1 MSQDALGSPLLHLD
15 LPADLLHGVALR
27 PPAVLWD
34 GARYRGSVLQQ
45 AQWDQARVLSGVVT
59 VVRHTHFAGVVAVS
73 AVHARQAAMVLAPV
87 WQASDAVQTP
97 PDDAAD
103 SDEIRYG
110 LRLPPLDTPVGVRAT
125 VWALNGHAGVWLP
138 ACTPGTQA
146 QIRREL
152 AALLQQ
158 AVETIR
164 VTVHA
169 TIDGAD
175 SEGGDAAHPL
185 DLMDAAADAALL
197 SQAVGRPVCVVC
209 RSGVAEELVLRV
221 PVDDATAGSAGGGA
235 DALNAAALNAA
246 VSDAGALNAAA
257 SNAGASNAA
266 VSDAGTS
273 NADASNAFASDGSA
287 TNATAF
293 TPQLDSRAA
302 AGAASLRS
310 DAPWA
315 VRPSLARLLSQP
327 AQAGASAHATV
338 CGASVTSPRRA
349 LPPLRASVDELNAA
363 QVFAQESQ
371 WHEAALAHGKD
382 PIAWRLEQLP
392 EGKGRQLARQ
402 VVGRARLN
410 TGAGAGAGAGAD
422 ANAGAGAGADANAK
436 ANAKAN
442 ANANA
447 DADAAPAPSAGLLH
461 GTGFATAQVQC
472 VDDDGAARM
481 VWSAWVAEV
490 SVRAQTGQV
499 EVTRVVAGHDSQR
512 LQPAQGA
519 PVHAHIEQQTPWL
532 LDNARRL
539 LAGPPAFDDWVSP
552 SFKDDAADRA
562 VRPYEGGDGAMRPR
576 AAGDVAD
583 GNVTQGRLAV
593 DGVVT
598 LPAAAA
604 IANAIHQA
612 TGVRLRQAPFDT
624 EALRLALQDRRRP
637 KWGTSARGRL
647 ARAGVWLAA
656 GVAGLAGMVAAL
668 WPVKSALPLTAGP
681 DVSLYSMRA
690 IERGRVVAA
699 AGDCI
704 ACHTAPGGQANA
716 GGLALDTPFGTIY
729 STNITPDNDTGIGRW
744 SYPAFERAMRQGV
757 HQDGRQLYPAFPYTA
772 YAKLSEA
779 DMQALYGYLMSQPAV
794 KSEPPKTQLAF
805 PFNMRPLLAGWNA
818 LFHDATPFTPDPSRS
833 AQWLRGAY
841 LVEGVGHCAA
851 CHSPR
856 NRLGAEKKGVHYLA
870 GGEAEG
876 WTAPALNQLASGPR
890 AWSGDEL
897 FQYLRTGYS
906 PSHGVA
912 AGPMAPVIHGLA
924 ELPDSDLKAI
934 TTYLLDLP
942 KRQGD
947 GNAEYAASAASASA
961 SASASATA
969 SPSPSLSSLS
979 PKTQTTIN
987 TAAAPKTASA
997 SASAT
1002 TPAAATIQS
1011 LQGRRANGERI
1022 YQNAC
1027 AVCHEAG
1034 SGPTLFGAKP
1044 LLAANTNLHADT
1056 PDNLI
1061 QVILHGIQE
1070 PADDA
1075 LGYMPGFKDSLDD
1088 KQVADLLGYLRERFA
1103 PDEDAWPDPGTTIK
1117 RLRNHAE
1124 LN

>member
-1 MSQDALGSPLLHLD
+1 MSSDTLASPHHHAG
-15 LPADLLHGVALR
+15 LPAALPTDLLHGVALR
-27 PPAVLWD
+27 PPSVLWD
-34 GARYRGSVLQQ
+34 GTRYRGSVLQHVQ
-45 AQWDQARVLSGVVT
+45 LDQARVLAGVVMA
-59 VVRHTHFAGVVAVS
+59 VQRTHFAGVVAVS
-73 AVHARQAAMVLAPV
+73 PVHARQGAVALMPV
-87 WQASDAVQTP
+87 WQAPDAVQNPRVDATD
-97 PDDAAD
+97 PDP
-103 SDEIRYG
+103 IRYAM
-110 LRLPPLDTPVGVRAT
+110 RLSSSEPRAGARAT
-125 VWALNGHAGVWLP
+125 AWVLNGHASVWLP
-138 ACTPGTQA
+138 ACTPATQA
-146 QIRREL
+146 QVRREL

-158 AVETIR
+158 AEDTIS
-164 VTVHA
+164 
-169 TIDGAD
+169 ISAD
-175 SEGGDAAHPL
+175 SAVNGAAFEGQDAVHPL

-197 SQAVGRPVCVVC
+197 SQAVGRPVCVAC
-209 RSGVAEELVLRV
+209 RSGVADELVLRV
-221 PVDDATAGSAGGGA
+221 PVAGAESASGA
-235 DALNAAALNAA
+235 
-246 VSDAGALNAAA
+246 SDAA
-257 SNAGASNAA
+257 
-266 VSDAGTS
+266 
-273 NADASNAFASDGSA
+273 ASNAFAS
-287 TNATAF
+287 NAVASNAAPSNASTL
-293 TPQLDSRAA
+293 TPQPASAA
-302 AGAASLRS
+302 DGGVAALLSEAS
-310 DAPWA
+310 WA
-315 VRPSLARLLSQP
+315 VRPSMARLLSQP
-327 AQAGASAHATV
+327 GQASASAYATV
-338 CGASVTSPRRA
+338 CGASVTSSRRA
-349 LPPLRASVDELNAA
+349 LPPLRASVDELNVA

-371 WHEAALAHGKD
+371 WHENALAHDKD
-382 PIAWRLEQLP
+382 PIAWRLEHLP
-392 EGKGRQLARQ
+392 EGKGRDLARQ
-402 VVGRARLN
+402 VVDRATSR
-410 TGAGAGAGAGAD
+410 AD
-422 ANAGAGAGADANAK
+422 EAS
-436 ANAKAN
+436 
-442 ANANA
+442 
-447 DADAAPAPSAGLLH
+447 APRSGLLH

-490 SVRAQTGQV
+490 SVQPQTGHV
-499 EVTRVVAGHDSQR
+499 DVTRVVAGHDSQH
-512 LQPAQGA
+512 LQPAQA
-519 PVHAHIEQQTPWL
+519 ASMRAEIEQQTPWL
-532 LDNARRL
+532 LANARRL
-539 LAGPPAFDDWVSP
+539 LAGPPAFDDWTSP
-552 SFKDDAADRA
+552 SQQHGTEAAIALRRDA
-562 VRPYEGGDGAMRPR
+562 GGDSLVQRDATTN
-576 AAGDVAD
+576 ALD
-583 GNVTQGRLAV
+583 GVVQQGQLAV

-604 IANAIHQA
+604 IANAIHNA

-624 EALRLALQDRRRP
+624 ESLRLALADQRP
-637 KWGTSARGRL
+637 TRARGLL
-647 ARAGVWLAA
+647 ARGWVWLAA
-656 GVAGLAGMVAAL
+656 GMAGLAGVAAAL
-668 WPVKSALPLTAGP
+668 WPLKPALPLTAGP
-681 DVSLYSMRA
+681 DVSLYSLRA
-690 IERGRVVAA
+690 IERGRLVAA

-704 ACHTAPGGQANA
+704 ACHTAPGGKANA

-772 YAKLSEA
+772 YAKLSDA

-890 AWSGDEL
+890 AWTGDEL

-924 ELPDSDLKAI
+924 ELPDSDVKAI

-942 KRQGD
+942 TPKGERET
-947 GNAEYAASAASASA
+947 APVAAVAPASPLPAASPSTS
-961 SASASATA
+961 
-969 SPSPSLSSLS
+969 SPSPSSLS
-979 PKTQTTIN
+979 P
-987 TAAAPKTASA
+987 AAATTTTTTTATSPA
-997 SASAT
+997 
-1002 TPAAATIQS
+1002 PAAATIQS

-1044 LLAANTNLHADT
+1044 LLSTNTNLHAAT

-1103 PDEDAWPDPGTTIK
+1103 PDEDAWPDPTTTIK

>member
-1 MSQDALGSPLLHLD
+1 MSSDTLALSHHHAGLSAA

-27 PPAVLWD
+27 PPCVLWD
-34 GARYRGSVLQQ
+34 GARYRGSVLQH
-45 AQWDQARVLSGVVT
+45 AQLGQARGLAGVVMA
-59 VVRHTHFAGVVAVS
+59 VQRTHFAGVVAVS
-73 AVHARQAAMVLAPV
+73 PVHARQAAVALMPV
-87 WQASDAVQTP
+87 WQAQDAVQTP
-97 PDDAAD
+97 RAEAAD
-103 SDEIRYG
+103 PDQIRYG
-110 LRLPPLDTPVGVRAT
+110 MRLPSSEPRAGARAT
-125 VWALNGHAGVWLP
+125 AWVLNGHASVWLP
-138 ACTPGTQA
+138 GCTPATQA
-146 QIRREL
+146 QIHREL

-158 AVETIR
+158 AEDTIN
-164 VTVHA
+164 VTV
-169 TIDGAD
+169 DGVV
-175 SEGGDAAHPL
+175 SEGQDAVHPL

-197 SQAVGRPVCVVC
+197 SQAVGRPVCVAC
-209 RSGVAEELVLRV
+209 QSGVADELVLRV
-221 PVDDATAGSAGGGA
+221 PVVGA
-235 DALNAAALNAA
+235 ESKS
-246 VSDAGALNAAA
+246 VA
-257 SNAGASNAA
+257 SNAVASNAA
-266 VSDAGTS
+266 DS
-273 NADASNAFASDGSA
+273 NAAPSSAS
-287 TNATAF
+287 TL
-293 TPQLDSRAA
+293 TPQPASVADGGVAA
-302 AGAASLRS
+302 LLSEAS
-310 DAPWA
+310 WA

-327 AQAGASAHATV
+327 GQASASAYATV
-338 CGASVTSPRRA
+338 SGASVTSSRRA

-371 WHEAALAHGKD
+371 WHEAALAQGKD
-382 PIAWRLEQLP
+382 PIAWRLEHLP
-392 EGKGRQLARQ
+392 EGKGRDLARQ
-402 VVGRARLN
+402 VIDRATSR
-410 TGAGAGAGAGAD
+410 AD
-422 ANAGAGAGADANAK
+422 D
-436 ANAKAN
+436 
-442 ANANA
+442 
-447 DADAAPAPSAGLLH
+447 APAPRPGLLH

-481 VWSAWVAEV
+481 VWSAWVTEV
-490 SVRAQTGQV
+490 SVQPQTGHV
-499 EVTRVVAGHDSQR
+499 DVTRVVAGHDSQH
-512 LQPAQGA
+512 LQPAQA
-519 PVHAHIEQQTPWL
+519 ASMQAEIEQQTPWL
-532 LDNARRL
+532 LANARRL
-539 LAGPPAFDDWVSP
+539 LAGPPAFDDWMSP
-552 SFKDDAADRA
+552 SQQDDAETAIALRRDA
-562 VRPYEGGDGAMRPR
+562 GGDGIVQRDAT
-576 AAGDVAD
+576 ANALDGVAK
-583 GNVTQGRLAV
+583 QGQLAV

-604 IANAIHQA
+604 IANAIHNA
-612 TGVRLRQAPFDT
+612 TGVRLRNAPFDT
-624 EALRLALQDRRRP
+624 ESLRLALADQRP
-637 KWGTSARGRL
+637 VRGRGVLARGWM
-647 ARAGVWLAA
+647 WLAA
-656 GVAGLAGMVAAL
+656 GMAGLAGVAAAL
-668 WPVKSALPLTAGP
+668 WPMKPALPLTAGP

-690 IERGRVVAA
+690 IERGRLVAA

-704 ACHTAPGGQANA
+704 ACHTAPGGKANA

-772 YAKLSEA
+772 YAKLSDA

-876 WTAPALNQLASGPR
+876 WTAPALNQLASGAR
-890 AWSGDEL
+890 AWTGDEL

-924 ELPDSDLKAI
+924 ELPDSDVKAI

-942 KRQGD
+942 KPKGEPAAAPVAPASPSR
-947 GNAEYAASAASASA
+947 AASP
-961 SASASATA
+961 ATS
-969 SPSPSLSSLS
+969 SPSPSVAS
-979 PKTQTTIN
+979 PSASAPSP
-987 TAAAPKTASA
+987 AAAPSPA
-997 SASAT
+997 
-1002 TPAAATIQS
+1002 PAAATIHS

-1044 LLAANTNLHADT
+1044 LLSANTNLHAAS

-1088 KQVADLLGYLRERFA
+1088 RQVADLLGYLRERFA
-1103 PDEDAWPDPGTTIK
+1103 PDEDAWPDPTTTIK

>member
-1 MSQDALGSPLLHLD
+1 MSSDTLALPHHHAGLPAA

-27 PPAVLWD
+27 PPSVLWD
-34 GARYRGSVLQQ
+34 GARYRGSVLQH
-45 AQWDQARVLSGVVT
+45 AQLDQARGLAGVVMA
-59 VVRHTHFAGVVAVS
+59 VQRTHFAGVVAVS
-73 AVHARQAAMVLAPV
+73 PVHARQAAVALAPV
-87 WQASDAVQTP
+87 WHAPDAVQTP
-97 PDDAAD
+97 RADAAD
-103 SDEIRYG
+103 PDQIRYG
-110 LRLPPLDTPVGVRAT
+110 MRLPSSEPRAGARAT
-125 VWALNGHAGVWLP
+125 AWVLNGHASVWLP
-138 ACTPGTQA
+138 ACTPATQA
-146 QIRREL
+146 QVRREL

-158 AVETIR
+158 AEDTIS
-164 VTVHA
+164 VTV
-169 TIDGAD
+169 DGAV
-175 SEGGDAAHPL
+175 SEGQDAVHPL

-197 SQAVGRPVCVVC
+197 SQAVGRPVCVAC
-209 RSGVAEELVLRV
+209 QSGVADELVLRV
-221 PVDDATAGSAGGGA
+221 PVTDAESASVA
-235 DALNAAALNAA
+235 FDAVASNAFA
-246 VSDAGALNAAA
+246 SNAAA
-257 SNAGASNAA
+257 SNAALSSASTLTPQPASVADGRVAA
-266 VSDAGTS
+266 LLSDAS
-273 NADASNAFASDGSA
+273 
-287 TNATAF
+287 
-293 TPQLDSRAA
+293 
-302 AGAASLRS
+302 
-310 DAPWA
+310 WA

-327 AQAGASAHATV
+327 GQASASAHATV
-338 CGASVTSPRRA
+338 SGDSVGSSRRA

-371 WHEAALAHGKD
+371 WHEAALAQDKD
-382 PIAWRLEQLP
+382 PIAWRLEHLP
-392 EGKGRQLARQ
+392 EGKGRDLARQ
-402 VVGRARLN
+402 VIDRATSR
-410 TGAGAGAGAGAD
+410 AAD
-422 ANAGAGAGADANAK
+422 
-436 ANAKAN
+436 
-442 ANANA
+442 
-447 DADAAPAPSAGLLH
+447 APAPRVGLLH

-490 SVRAQTGQV
+490 SVQPQTGHV
-499 EVTRVVAGHDSQR
+499 DVTRVVAGHDSQH
-512 LQPAQGA
+512 LHPAQA
-519 PVHAHIEQQTPWL
+519 ASMQAEIEQQTPWL
-532 LDNARRL
+532 LANARRL
-539 LAGPPAFDDWVSP
+539 LAGPPAFDDWTSP
-552 SFKDDAADRA
+552 SQQDDAETAIALRRDA
-562 VRPYEGGDGAMRPR
+562 GGDGMVQRDAT
-576 AAGDVAD
+576 ANALD
-583 GNVTQGRLAV
+583 GVVKQGQLAV

-604 IANAIHQA
+604 IANAIHNA

-624 EALRLALQDRRRP
+624 ESLRLALADQRP
-637 KWGTSARGRL
+637 VRGRGVLARGWM
-647 ARAGVWLAA
+647 WLAA
-656 GVAGLAGMVAAL
+656 GMAGLAGVAAAL
-668 WPVKSALPLTAGP
+668 WPLKPALPLTAGP

-690 IERGRVVAA
+690 IERGRLVAA

-704 ACHTAPGGQANA
+704 ACHTAPGGKANA

-729 STNITPDNDTGIGRW
+729 TTNITPDNDTGIGRW

-772 YAKLSEA
+772 YAKLSDA

-794 KSEPPKTQLAF
+794 KSEPPKTELAF

-876 WTAPALNQLASGPR
+876 WTAPALNQLATGPR
-890 AWSGDEL
+890 AWTGDEL

-924 ELPDSDLKAI
+924 ELPDSDVKAI

-942 KRQGD
+942 KPKGEREVVPV
-947 GNAEYAASAASASA
+947 APVAP
-961 SASASATA
+961 A
-969 SPSPSLSSLS
+969 SPSPAASRSPSPSPSPASSLS
-979 PKTQTTIN
+979 P
-987 TAAAPKTASA
+987 AAATAPSPA
-997 SASAT
+997 
-1002 TPAAATIQS
+1002 PAAATIQS

-1044 LLAANTNLHADT
+1044 LLSANTNLHAAT

-1061 QVILHGIQE
+1061 QVILRGIQE

-1103 PDEDAWPDPGTTIK
+1103 PDEDAWPDPTTTIK

>member
-1 MSQDALGSPLLHLD
+1 MSSDTLALPHHHAGLPAA

-27 PPAVLWD
+27 PPSVLWD
-34 GARYRGSVLQQ
+34 GARYRGSVLQHVQ
-45 AQWDQARVLSGVVT
+45 LDQARALAGVVMA
-59 VVRHTHFAGVVAVS
+59 VQRTHFAGVVAVS
-73 AVHARQAAMVLAPV
+73 PVHARQAAVALAPV
-87 WQASDAVQTP
+87 WQASDSVQTP
-97 PDDAAD
+97 RADAAD
-103 SDEIRYG
+103 PDQIRYG
-110 LRLPPLDTPVGVRAT
+110 MRLPSSEPRAGARAT
-125 VWALNGHAGVWLP
+125 AWVLNGYASVWLP
-138 ACTPGTQA
+138 ACTPATQA
-146 QIRREL
+146 QVRREL

-158 AVETIR
+158 AGDTIN
-164 VTVHA
+164 VTV
-169 TIDGAD
+169 DGAV
-175 SEGGDAAHPL
+175 SEGQHVVHPL

-197 SQAVGRPVCVVC
+197 SQAVGRPVCVAC
-209 RSGVAEELVLRV
+209 QSGVADELVLRV
-221 PVDDATAGSAGGGA
+221 PVTDATAESV
-235 DALNAAALNAA
+235 AL
-246 VSDAGALNAAA
+246 
-257 SNAGASNAA
+257 
-266 VSDAGTS
+266 
-273 NADASNAFASDGSA
+273 NADASDSS
-287 TNATAF
+287 TV
-293 TPQLDSRAA
+293 TPQPASAA
-302 AGAASLRS
+302 DACVASLLS
-310 DAPWA
+310 DASWA

-327 AQAGASAHATV
+327 GQASASAHATV
-338 CGASVTSPRRA
+338 SGDSVGSSRRA
-349 LPPLRASVDELNAA
+349 LPPLRASVDELNAG

-371 WHEAALAHGKD
+371 WHEAALAQDKD
-382 PIAWRLEQLP
+382 PIAWRLEHLP
-392 EGKGRQLARQ
+392 EGKGRDLARQ
-402 VVGRARLN
+402 VIDRATSR
-410 TGAGAGAGAGAD
+410 AD
-422 ANAGAGAGADANAK
+422 D
-436 ANAKAN
+436 
-442 ANANA
+442 
-447 DADAAPAPSAGLLH
+447 APAPRVGLLH

-490 SVRAQTGQV
+490 SVQPQTGHV
-499 EVTRVVAGHDSQR
+499 DVTRVVAGHDIQHM
-512 LQPAQGA
+512 QPAQA
-519 PVHAHIEQQTPWL
+519 ASMQAEIEQQTPWL
-532 LDNARRL
+532 LANARRL
-539 LAGPPAFDDWVSP
+539 LAGPPAFDDWTSP
-552 SFKDDAADRA
+552 SQQAGSDAAVALRRD
-562 VRPYEGGDGAMRPR
+562 ESGDGLVQR
-576 AAGDVAD
+576 AATANALD
-583 GNVTQGRLAV
+583 GVVKQGQLAV

-604 IANAIHQA
+604 IANAIHNA

-624 EALRLALQDRRRP
+624 ESLRLALADQRP
-637 KWGTSARGRL
+637 VRGRGLLARGWM
-647 ARAGVWLAA
+647 WLAA
-656 GVAGLAGMVAAL
+656 GMAGLAGVAAAL
-668 WPVKSALPLTAGP
+668 WPLKPALPLTAGP

-690 IERGRVVAA
+690 IERGRLVAA

-704 ACHTAPGGQANA
+704 ACHTAPGGKANA

-772 YAKLSEA
+772 YAKLSDA

-805 PFNMRPLLAGWNA
+805 PFNMRPLLAGWNS

-876 WTAPALNQLASGPR
+876 WTAPALNQLATGPR
-890 AWSGDEL
+890 AWTGDEL

-924 ELPDSDLKAI
+924 ELPDSDVKAI

-942 KRQGD
+942 KPKGEP
-947 GNAEYAASAASASA
+947 AAAPVAPASSSPAASSS
-961 SASASATA
+961 SSPSS
-969 SPSPSLSSLS
+969 SPSPSPAPSPSPSSPSSLS
-979 PKTQTTIN
+979 P
-987 TAAAPKTASA
+987 AAATAPPPAPSPA
-997 SASAT
+997 
-1002 TPAAATIQS
+1002 PAAATIHS

-1044 LLAANTNLHADT
+1044 LLSANTNLHAAS

-1103 PDEDAWPDPGTTIK
+1103 PDEDAWPDPTTTIK

>member
-1 MSQDALGSPLLHLD
+1 MSSDTLASPHHHAG
-15 LPADLLHGVALR
+15 LPAALPTDLLHGLALR
-27 PPAVLWD
+27 PPSVLWD
-34 GARYRGSVLQQ
+34 GARYRGSVLKH
-45 AQWDQARVLSGVVT
+45 AQLDQARALAGVVLA
-59 VVRHTHFAGVVAVS
+59 VQRTHFVGVVAVS
-73 AVHARQAAMVLAPV
+73 PVHARQAAMALAPV
-87 WQASDAVQTP
+87 WQAPDAVQTP
-97 PDDAAD
+97 RADAAD
-103 SDEIRYG
+103 SDPIRYG
-110 LRLPPLDTPVGVRAT
+110 MRLPSSEPRAGARAT
-125 VWALNGHAGVWLP
+125 AWVLNGHASMWLP
-138 ACTPGTQA
+138 ACSPATQA
-146 QIRREL
+146 QVRREL

-158 AVETIR
+158 AEDTIR
-164 VTVHA
+164 VTV
-169 TIDGAD
+169 DGAVD
-175 SEGGDAAHPL
+175 GTVSAGQDAVHPL

-197 SQAVGRPVCVVC
+197 SKAVGRPVCVAC
-209 RSGVAEELVLRV
+209 QFGVADELVLRV
-221 PVDDATAGSAGGGA
+221 PVAGAESDSGA
-235 DALNAAALNAA
+235 SDAAASNAFA
-246 VSDAGALNAAA
+246 SNAAA
-257 SNAGASNAA
+257 SNAAASNAA
-266 VSDAGTS
+266 SS
-273 NADASNAFASDGSA
+273 NAS
-287 TNATAF
+287 TL
-293 TPQLDSRAA
+293 TPQPASAA
-302 AGAASLRS
+302 DGCVAALLSEAS
-310 DAPWA
+310 WA

-327 AQAGASAHATV
+327 GQASASAHATV
-338 CGASVTSPRRA
+338 CGASVTSSRRA
-349 LPPLRASVDELNAA
+349 LPPLHASVNELNAA

-371 WHEAALAHGKD
+371 WHEAALAEDKD
-382 PIAWRLEQLP
+382 PIAWRLEHLP
-392 EGKGRQLARQ
+392 EGKGRDLARQ
-402 VVGRARLN
+402 VVERATSR
-410 TGAGAGAGAGAD
+410 AD
-422 ANAGAGAGADANAK
+422 DTS
-436 ANAKAN
+436 
-442 ANANA
+442 
-447 DADAAPAPSAGLLH
+447 APRSGLLH

-490 SVRAQTGQV
+490 SVQPQTGHV
-499 EVTRVVAGHDSQR
+499 DVTRVVAGHDSQH
-512 LQPAQGA
+512 LQPAQA
-519 PVHAHIEQQTPWL
+519 ASMQAEIEQQTPWL
-532 LDNARRL
+532 LANARRL
-539 LAGPPAFDDWVSP
+539 LAGPPAFDDWTSP
-552 SFKDDAADRA
+552 SQQHGTEAAIALRRHAGGEDLVHRDATGNAL
-562 VRPYEGGDGAMRPR
+562 DG
-576 AAGDVAD
+576 V
-583 GNVTQGRLAV
+583 VKQGQLAV

-604 IANAIHQA
+604 IANAIHNA

-624 EALRLALQDRRRP
+624 ESLRLALADQRP
-637 KWGTSARGRL
+637 TRTRGLLARGW
-647 ARAGVWLAA
+647 VWLAA
-656 GVAGLAGMVAAL
+656 GMAGLAGVAAAL
-668 WPVKSALPLTAGP
+668 WPLKPALPLTAGP
-681 DVSLYSMRA
+681 DVSLYSLRA
-690 IERGRVVAA
+690 IERGRLVAA

-704 ACHTAPGGQANA
+704 ACHTAPGGKANA

-772 YAKLSEA
+772 YAKLSDA

-833 AQWLRGAY
+833 AQWLRGVY

-876 WTAPALNQLASGPR
+876 WTAPALNQLAIGPR
-890 AWSGDEL
+890 AWTGDEL

-924 ELPDSDLKAI
+924 ELPDSDVKAI

-942 KRQGD
+942 KPKG
-947 GNAEYAASAASASA
+947 EPAAAPVAPASS
-961 SASASATA
+961 SPATSPLSSS
-969 SPSPSLSSLS
+969 SPSPSPSSPSSLS
-979 PKTQTTIN
+979 P
-987 TAAAPKTASA
+987 AAAA
-997 SASAT
+997 AT
-1002 TPAAATIQS
+1002 TTTTTTATSPAPAAATIHS

-1044 LLAANTNLHADT
+1044 LLSANTNLHAAT

-1103 PDEDAWPDPGTTIK
+1103 PDEDAWPDPTTTIK

>member
-1 MSQDALGSPLLHLD
+1 MSSDTLALPHHHAGLSAALPAA

-27 PPAVLWD
+27 PPSVLWD
-34 GARYRGSVLQQ
+34 GARYRGSVLQH
-45 AQWDQARVLSGVVT
+45 AQLDQARGLAGVVMA
-59 VVRHTHFAGVVAVS
+59 VQRTHFAGVVAVS
-73 AVHARQAAMVLAPV
+73 PVHARQAAVALAPV
-87 WQASDAVQTP
+87 WQASDSVQTP
-97 PDDAAD
+97 RADAAD
-103 SDEIRYG
+103 PDQIRYG
-110 LRLPPLDTPVGVRAT
+110 MRLPSSEPRAGARAT
-125 VWALNGHAGVWLP
+125 AWVLNGHASVWLP
-138 ACTPGTQA
+138 ACTPATQA
-146 QIRREL
+146 QVRREL

-158 AVETIR
+158 AEDTIS
-164 VTVHA
+164 VTVN
-169 TIDGAD
+169 GAV
-175 SEGGDAAHPL
+175 SEGQDAVHPL

-197 SQAVGRPVCVVC
+197 SQAVGRPVCVAC
-209 RSGVAEELVLRV
+209 QSGVADELVLRV
-221 PVDDATAGSAGGGA
+221 PVTGGTAESV
-235 DALNAAALNAA
+235 ALNADDSDSSTVTPQPASAADACVASLL
-246 VSDAGALNAAA
+246 SDA
-257 SNAGASNAA
+257 S
-266 VSDAGTS
+266 
-273 NADASNAFASDGSA
+273 
-287 TNATAF
+287 
-293 TPQLDSRAA
+293 
-302 AGAASLRS
+302 
-310 DAPWA
+310 WA

-327 AQAGASAHATV
+327 GQASASAYATV
-338 CGASVTSPRRA
+338 CGASVTSSRRA

-371 WHEAALAHGKD
+371 WHEAALAQDKD
-382 PIAWRLEQLP
+382 PIAWRLEHLP
-392 EGKGRQLARQ
+392 EGKGRDLARQ
-402 VVGRARLN
+402 VIDRATSR
-410 TGAGAGAGAGAD
+410 AD
-422 ANAGAGAGADANAK
+422 D
-436 ANAKAN
+436 
-442 ANANA
+442 
-447 DADAAPAPSAGLLH
+447 APAPRVGLLH

-490 SVRAQTGQV
+490 SVQHQTGHV
-499 EVTRVVAGHDSQR
+499 DVTRVVAGHDSQH
-512 LQPAQGA
+512 LQPAQA
-519 PVHAHIEQQTPWL
+519 ASMQAEIEQQTPWL
-532 LDNARRL
+532 LANARRL
-539 LAGPPAFDDWVSP
+539 LAGPPAFDDWTSP
-552 SFKDDAADRA
+552 SQQAGSDAAVALRRD
-562 VRPYEGGDGAMRPR
+562 ESGDGLVQR
-576 AAGDVAD
+576 AATANALD
-583 GNVTQGRLAV
+583 GVVKQGQLAV

-604 IANAIHQA
+604 IANAIHNA

-624 EALRLALQDRRRP
+624 ESLRLALADQRP
-637 KWGTSARGRL
+637 TRGRGVLARGWM
-647 ARAGVWLAA
+647 WLAA
-656 GVAGLAGMVAAL
+656 GMAGLAGVAAAL
-668 WPVKSALPLTAGP
+668 WPLKPALPLTAGP

-690 IERGRVVAA
+690 VERGRLVAA

-704 ACHTAPGGQANA
+704 ACHTAPGGKANA

-772 YAKLSEA
+772 YAKLSDA

-805 PFNMRPLLAGWNA
+805 PFNMRPLLVGWNA

-856 NRLGAEKKGVHYLA
+856 NRLGAEKKGVHYLG

-876 WTAPALNQLASGPR
+876 WTAPALNQLTSGPR
-890 AWSGDEL
+890 AWTGDEL

-924 ELPDSDLKAI
+924 ELPDSDVKAI

-942 KRQGD
+942 KPKGEREVVPV
-947 GNAEYAASAASASA
+947 APVAP
-961 SASASATA
+961 A
-969 SPSPSLSSLS
+969 SPSPAASRSPSPSPASSLS
-979 PKTQTTIN
+979 P
-987 TAAAPKTASA
+987 AAATAPSPA
-997 SASAT
+997 PSPA
-1002 TPAAATIQS
+1002 PAAATIHS

-1044 LLAANTNLHADT
+1044 LLSANTNLHAAT

-1103 PDEDAWPDPGTTIK
+1103 PDEDAWPDPTTTIK

>member
-1 MSQDALGSPLLHLD
+1 MSSDTLALPHHHAGLSAALPAA

-27 PPAVLWD
+27 PPSVLWD
-34 GARYRGSVLQQ
+34 GARYRGSVLQHVQ
-45 AQWDQARVLSGVVT
+45 LDQARALAGVVMA
-59 VVRHTHFAGVVAVS
+59 VQRTHFAGVVAVS
-73 AVHARQAAMVLAPV
+73 PVHARQAAVALAPV
-87 WQASDAVQTP
+87 WQASDSVQTP
-97 PDDAAD
+97 RADAAD
-103 SDEIRYG
+103 PDQIRYG
-110 LRLPPLDTPVGVRAT
+110 MRLPSSEPRAGARAT
-125 VWALNGHAGVWLP
+125 AWVLNGHASAWLP
-138 ACTPGTQA
+138 TCTPATQA
-146 QIRREL
+146 QVRREL

-158 AVETIR
+158 AEDTIS
-164 VTVHA
+164 VTV
-169 TIDGAD
+169 DGAVC
-175 SEGGDAAHPL
+175 EGQDAVHPL
-185 DLMDAAADAALL
+185 DLLDAAADAALL
-197 SQAVGRPVCVVC
+197 SQAVGRPVCVAC
-209 RSGVAEELVLRV
+209 QSGVADELVLRV
-221 PVDDATAGSAGGGA
+221 PVTGAESASVA
-235 DALNAAALNAA
+235 
-246 VSDAGALNAAA
+246 SDAAA
-257 SNAGASNAA
+257 SNSVASNAA
-266 VSDAGTS
+266 SSNASTLTPQPASAADGGVAALLSDAS
-273 NADASNAFASDGSA
+273 
-287 TNATAF
+287 
-293 TPQLDSRAA
+293 
-302 AGAASLRS
+302 
-310 DAPWA
+310 WA

-327 AQAGASAHATV
+327 GQASVSAHATV
-338 CGASVTSPRRA
+338 CGASVTSSRRV

-371 WHEAALAHGKD
+371 WHEAALAQDKD
-382 PIAWRLEQLP
+382 PIAWRLEHLP
-392 EGKGRQLARQ
+392 EGKGRDLARQ
-402 VVGRARLN
+402 VIDRATSR
-410 TGAGAGAGAGAD
+410 AD
-422 ANAGAGAGADANAK
+422 D
-436 ANAKAN
+436 
-442 ANANA
+442 
-447 DADAAPAPSAGLLH
+447 APAPRVGLLH

-490 SVRAQTGQV
+490 SVQPLTGHV
-499 EVTRVVAGHDSQR
+499 DVTRVVAGHDSQHM
-512 LQPAQGA
+512 QPAQA
-519 PVHAHIEQQTPWL
+519 ASMQAEIEQQTPWL
-532 LDNARRL
+532 LANARRL
-539 LAGPPAFDDWVSP
+539 LAGPPAFDDWTSP
-552 SFKDDAADRA
+552 SQRHDAEAA
-562 VRPYEGGDGAMRPR
+562 VALRRYESGDGLVQRDAT
-576 AAGDVAD
+576 ANALD
-583 GNVTQGRLAV
+583 GVVKQGQLAV

-604 IANAIHQA
+604 IANAIHNA

-624 EALRLALQDRRRP
+624 ESLRLALADQRP
-637 KWGTSARGRL
+637 VRGRGVLARGWM
-647 ARAGVWLAA
+647 WLAA
-656 GVAGLAGMVAAL
+656 GMAGLAGVAAAL
-668 WPVKSALPLTAGP
+668 WPLKPALPLTAGP

-690 IERGRVVAA
+690 IERGRLVAA

-704 ACHTAPGGQANA
+704 ACHTAPGGKANA

-772 YAKLSEA
+772 YAKLSDA

-876 WTAPALNQLASGPR
+876 WTAPALNQLATGPR
-890 AWSGDEL
+890 AWTGDEL

-924 ELPDSDLKAI
+924 ELPDSDVKAI

-942 KRQGD
+942 KPKG
-947 GNAEYAASAASASA
+947 EPAAAPVAPASSFPEASPL
-961 SASASATA
+961 SSS
-969 SPSPSLSSLS
+969 SPSPSPSPSPSSPSSLS
-979 PKTQTTIN
+979 P
-987 TAAAPKTASA
+987 AAATTTTTAPSPA
-997 SASAT
+997 
-1002 TPAAATIQS
+1002 PAAATIQS

-1044 LLAANTNLHADT
+1044 LLSANTNLHAAT

-1103 PDEDAWPDPGTTIK
+1103 PDEDAWPDPTTTIK

>member
-1 MSQDALGSPLLHLD
+1 MSSDTLALPHHHAGLPAA

-27 PPAVLWD
+27 PPSVLWD
-34 GARYRGSVLQQ
+34 GARYRGSVLQH
-45 AQWDQARVLSGVVT
+45 AQLDQARGLAGVVMA
-59 VVRHTHFAGVVAVS
+59 VQRTHFAGVVAVS
-73 AVHARQAAMVLAPV
+73 PVHARQAAVALAPV
-87 WQASDAVQTP
+87 WHAPDAIQTP
-97 PDDAAD
+97 RADTADPDQ
-103 SDEIRYG
+103 IRYG
-110 LRLPPLDTPVGVRAT
+110 MRLPSSEPRAGARAT
-125 VWALNGHAGVWLP
+125 AWVLNGHASVWLP
-138 ACTPGTQA
+138 ACTPATQA
-146 QIRREL
+146 HVRREL

-158 AVETIR
+158 AEDTIS
-164 VTVHA
+164 VTV
-169 TIDGAD
+169 DGAV
-175 SEGGDAAHPL
+175 SEGQHVVHPL

-197 SQAVGRPVCVVC
+197 SQAVGRPVCVAC
-209 RSGVAEELVLRV
+209 QSGVADELVLRV
-221 PVDDATAGSAGGGA
+221 PVTGGTAESV
-235 DALNAAALNAA
+235 AL
-246 VSDAGALNAAA
+246 
-257 SNAGASNAA
+257 
-266 VSDAGTS
+266 
-273 NADASNAFASDGSA
+273 NADASDSS
-287 TNATAF
+287 TV
-293 TPQLDSRAA
+293 TPQPASVADGRV
-302 AGAASLRS
+302 ASLLS

-327 AQAGASAHATV
+327 GQASASAHATV
-338 CGASVTSPRRA
+338 SGDSVRSSRRA

-371 WHEAALAHGKD
+371 WHEAALAQDKD
-382 PIAWRLEQLP
+382 PIAWRLEHLP
-392 EGKGRQLARQ
+392 EGKGRDLARQ
-402 VVGRARLN
+402 VIDRATSR
-410 TGAGAGAGAGAD
+410 AD
-422 ANAGAGAGADANAK
+422 D
-436 ANAKAN
+436 
-442 ANANA
+442 
-447 DADAAPAPSAGLLH
+447 APAPRVGLLH

-490 SVRAQTGQV
+490 SVQPQTGHV
-499 EVTRVVAGHDSQR
+499 DVTRVVAGHDSQH
-512 LQPAQGA
+512 LHPAQA
-519 PVHAHIEQQTPWL
+519 ASMQAEIEQQTPWL
-532 LDNARRL
+532 LANARRL
-539 LAGPPAFDDWVSP
+539 LAGPPAFDDWTSP
-552 SFKDDAADRA
+552 TQQHDAEAA
-562 VRPYEGGDGAMRPR
+562 VALRRYESGDGLVQRDAT
-576 AAGDVAD
+576 ANALD
-583 GNVTQGRLAV
+583 GVVKQGQLAV

-604 IANAIHQA
+604 IANAIHNA

-624 EALRLALQDRRRP
+624 ESLRLALADQRP
-637 KWGTSARGRL
+637 TRGRGVLARGWM
-647 ARAGVWLAA
+647 WLAA
-656 GVAGLAGMVAAL
+656 GMAGLAGVAAAL
-668 WPVKSALPLTAGP
+668 WPLKPALPLTAGP

-690 IERGRVVAA
+690 IERGRLVAA

-704 ACHTAPGGQANA
+704 ACHTAPGGKANA

-729 STNITPDNDTGIGRW
+729 TTNITPDNDTGIGRW

-772 YAKLSEA
+772 YAKLSDA

-794 KSEPPKTQLAF
+794 KSEPPKTELAF

-876 WTAPALNQLASGPR
+876 WSAPALNQLATGSR
-890 AWSGDEL
+890 AWTGDEL

-924 ELPDSDLKAI
+924 ELPDSDVKAI

-942 KRQGD
+942 KPKGEREVVPV
-947 GNAEYAASAASASA
+947 APVAP
-961 SASASATA
+961 A
-969 SPSPSLSSLS
+969 SPSPAASRSPSPSPASSLS
-979 PKTQTTIN
+979 P
-987 TAAAPKTASA
+987 AAATAPSPA
-997 SASAT
+997 
-1002 TPAAATIQS
+1002 PAAATIQS

-1044 LLAANTNLHADT
+1044 LLSANTNLHAAT

-1103 PDEDAWPDPGTTIK
+1103 PDEDAWPDPTTTIK